1 MERKIKKFLI
11 FTLFFLGILFLPFQ
25 FIQAQGGFLGAILS
39 IPINIISIFLQVFL
53 LACHLIFSIANFIL
67 WWVTSPYFTSLP
79 YTYGGIVDVGWPIVR
94 DFTNM
99 LFVIA
104 LVVIGL
110 STALRIKEY
119 QFQKALPRLIIIAIL
134 INFTPVICGLIIDAA
149 NIFMNF
155 FLEEVTGL
163 KAMVD
168 FLKPYYTALLEL
180 FSHRLVDIR
189 YSTDL
194 LAKTIAMIAFE
205 LVAAFIFFMYAILF
219 IMRYIMI
226 WVLVIVSPLAF
237 FSRIFPGSQ
246 KYIFKSILGWEEW
259 WKQFIEWSLI
269 GIIGAFFLY
278 LSEQLLILAPHMISA
293 VPPDLWG
300 GSSVGTT
307 VTIEFINNLLPYGV
321 VLAFLIIGFFTATST
336 SAMGAG
342 AVTGWFKEQGMA
354 IGKAAMFPLQRL
366 GVRGIA
372 GAAGIL
378 GKAGGL
384 AGKGITGLGKGIE
397 KIPILGKPFGIPLEM
412 AGRGFEATAVAP
424 LRRYAARARAVEIPK
439 EFEEMTPEEQEEET
453 KSQLIKGDKI
463 KFAAK
468 MADLGTLRKTSK
480 EFQEEIDYD
489 NKSMADNPHY
499 KKEVDKIRKA
509 LLDKVTARLMID
521 FEADENAKNKMRV
534 KIAQMA
540 NDLNISSDSAAK
552 IILTSEMKSEDVP
565 KIATKEF
572 WKDEDIMHGI
582 KHYWKGG
589 QLRAAAT
596 KFEREFIEGFMNEIE
611 ADLEKIKTLPP
622 AQAEIDFKAYVKAN
636 KARARYLETTAA
648 QELGFGS
655 MYEMAPNII
664 KTNYK
669 SIKEIL
675 EE

>member
-1 MERKIKKFLI
+1 
-11 FTLFFLGILFLPFQ
+11 
-25 FIQAQGGFLGAILS
+25 
-39 IPINIISIFLQVFL
+39 
-53 LACHLIFSIANFIL
+53 
-67 WWVTSPYFTSLP
+67 
-79 YTYGGIVDVGWPIVR
+79 
-94 DFTNM
+94 
-99 LFVIA
+99 
-104 LVVIGL
+104 
-110 STALRIKEY
+110 
-119 QFQKALPRLIIIAIL
+119 
-134 INFTPVICGLIIDAA
+134 
-149 NIFMNF
+149 
-155 FLEEVTGL
+155 
-163 KAMVD
+163 
-168 FLKPYYTALLEL
+168 
-180 FSHRLVDIR
+180 
-189 YSTDL
+189 
-194 LAKTIAMIAFE
+194 
-205 LVAAFIFFMYAILF
+205 
-219 IMRYIMI
+219 
-226 WVLVIVSPLAF
+226 
-237 FSRIFPGSQ
+237 
-246 KYIFKSILGWEEW
+246 
-259 WKQFIEWSLI
+259 
-269 GIIGAFFLY
+269 
-278 LSEQLLILAPHMISA
+278 
-293 VPPDLWG
+293 
-300 GSSVGTT
+300 
-307 VTIEFINNLLPYGV
+307 LPYGV

-378 GKAGGL
+378 GKYGGGAVGKLAGG
-384 AGKGITGLGKGIE
+384 IE
-397 KIPILGKPFGIPLEM
+397 RIPVVGKPLAWPV
-412 AGRGFEATAVAP
+412 RGLEATAVAP
-424 LRRYAARARAVEIPK
+424 LKRYAARARAVEIPK
-439 EFEEMTPEEQEEET
+439 EFEEMTPEEQAEET
-453 KSQLIKGDKI
+453 KSQLTKGDKL

-468 MADLGTLRKTSK
+468 MVDLGTLRKTSE
-480 EFQEEIDYD
+480 EFQEEIDHD